1 MYNKV
6 KAEAECK
13 MSKNSLTAI
22 LEANKFNETNYNDW
36 MQNLRIVLD
45 FENQTYVL
53 DRSLPRTLL
62 EGSTCEERLTFETE
76 RFVVYAVSN
85 RHIIYTVTKAFL
97 GAKMIEESSVQK
109 HRVKMLSLMEK
120 LKDLKIDLEKE
131 TYIYVILQSLPPFF
145 NPFILNCN
153 MNGLDKDLHELINTL
168 VAYEVAVQKSAPSVL
183 VVGVAYESSRLANF
197 ASRVDFELD

>member
-1 MYNKV
+1 
-6 KAEAECK
+6 
-13 MSKNSLTAI
+13 
-22 LEANKFNETNYNDW
+22 
-36 MQNLRIVLD
+36 
-45 FENQTYVL
+45 
-53 DRSLPRTLL
+53 
-62 EGSTCEERLTFETE
+62 
-76 RFVVYAVSN
+76 
-85 RHIIYTVTKAFL
+85 
-97 GAKMIEESSVQK
+97 MIEESSVQK